1 MYARAV
7 SAGGPIVGIDL
18 GTTNSAIGVLD
29 GERVR
34 LFENPLGEVLT
45 PSVVARDPKTGQLV
59 VGRTARDLIA
69 ASPGQG
75 AARFKTDMG
84 GTRRHAIGNRN
95 LTPVE
100 LSAYVL
106 DALRADAERALGTTV
121 TRCVITV
128 PAYFDDAQRHA
139 TRQAAEQA
147 GFVVERIL
155 NEPTAAAIAYG
166 LHKKDDE
173 TLFAVVDLGG
183 GTFDVCVMELF
194 EGVLQVK
201 GVAGESRLGGEDF
214 TAALAGELA
223 RRIGRPA
230 PPTGTPAWAMLYKKA
245 ELAKRALSRWS
256 ATEVALPAEVAGGE
270 ARSVTVTAE
279 EVDALWEPLVAR
291 LRGPL
296 RTALRGAGV
305 ERAALAEVILVG
317 GATRMKCVVRA
328 VEELMGRT
336 PRHHA
341 DPDLLVA
348 EGAAIQAAMIDAKAG
363 SAVGDM
369 VVTDV
374 ASHSLGVD
382 TARELGGR
390 VVPGYFQPVIHRN
403 TVIPTSQ
410 VESFATILDNQ
421 AEVTFGVYE
430 GEAREVKDNRKIG
443 ELRVG
448 GIPLGPAPKSVAVR
462 FTYDQNGL
470 LEVEA
475 QVVETGKTV
484 AKVFERT
491 GGELRG
497 TALEDARARLKA
509 LRADPMD
516 RPRYRDLHAR
526 ARLLWQ
532 EADQIGRA
540 QLDALI
546 DRFDIAAAGRNPDEI
561 EKAYAA
567 LLARCEAIDGGERW

>member
-1 MYARAV
+1 M
-7 SAGGPIVGIDL
+7 SGGHGKFGRPLVGIDL
-18 GTTNSAIGVLD
+18 GTTNSAIGILD

-34 LFENPLGEVLT
+34 LFENPLGETLT
-45 PSVVARDPKTGQLV
+45 PSVVALDPRSRQMV
-59 VGRTARDLIA
+59 VGRTARDLVA
-69 ASPGQG
+69 TAPSQG
-75 AARFKTDMG
+75 AARFKIDMG
-84 GTRRHAIGNRN
+84 TTRRHKLGEREMSAI
-95 LTPVE
+95 E

-106 DALRADAERALGTTV
+106 DALRSDAERALGTTV

-173 TLFAVVDLGG
+173 TMFAVVDLGG

-214 TAALAGELA
+214 TAALAEELA
-223 RRIGRPA
+223 RRVGVKIPPA
-230 PPTGTPAWAMLYKKA
+230 SSPAWALFYKKA
-245 ELAKRALSRWS
+245 ETAKRALSRWS
-256 ATEVALPAEVAGGE
+256 ATEVMLPADIAGGT
-270 ARSVTVTAE
+270 AKAVTVTAE
-279 EVDALWEPLVAR
+279 EIDALWEPLVAR

-305 ERAALAEVILVG
+305 DRAALAEVILVG

-328 VEELMGRT
+328 VEELLGRT

-348 EGAAIQAAMIDAKAG
+348 EGAAIQAAMIDADAG
-363 SAVGDM
+363 SAIGDM

-390 VVPGYFQPVIHRN
+390 IVNGYFQPIIHRN

-410 VESFATILDNQ
+410 SEVFSTIKDNQ
-421 AEVTFGVYE
+421 REVLFGVYE
-430 GEAREVKDNRKIG
+430 GEAREVKDNRQIG
-443 ELRVG
+443 ELRVT
-448 GIPLGPAPKSVAVR
+448 GIPLGPAPKPVEVR

-475 QVVETGKTV
+475 KVLDTEKVFN
-484 AKVFERT
+484 KVFERT
-491 GGELRG
+491 GGELKG
-497 TALEDARARLKA
+497 KALDEARTRLRA

-532 EADQIGRA
+532 ELDPFGRA
-540 QLDALI
+540 QLDVLI
-546 DRFDIAAAGRNPDEI
+546 DAFQVAIDGRNPDAI
-561 EKAYAA
+561 EKSYAA
-567 LLARCEAIDGGERW
+567 LLARCEQIDGGERW

>member
-1 MYARAV
+1 
-7 SAGGPIVGIDL
+7 
-18 GTTNSAIGVLD
+18 
-29 GERVR
+29 
-34 LFENPLGEVLT
+34 
-45 PSVVARDPKTGQLV
+45 
-59 VGRTARDLIA
+59 
-69 ASPGQG
+69 
-75 AARFKTDMG
+75 
-84 GTRRHAIGNRN
+84 
-95 LTPVE
+95 
-100 LSAYVL
+100 VL
-106 DALRADAERALGTTV
+106 DALRSDAERALGTSV

-166 LHKKDDE
+166 LHQGDDE

-214 TAALAGELA
+214 TAALAEELA
-223 RRIGRPA
+223 RRAGVEVPGVGSA
-230 PPTGTPAWAMLYKKA
+230 PWALFYKKA
-245 ELAKRALSRWS
+245 ETAKRALSRWS
-256 ATEVALPAEVAGGE
+256 ATEVALPAELCGGT
-270 ARSVTVTAE
+270 AKAFSVTADE
-279 EVDALWEPLVAR
+279 LDGLWEPLVAR

-296 RTALRGAGV
+296 RSALRGAGV
-305 ERAALAEVILVG
+305 ERDALSEIILVG
-317 GATRMKCVVRA
+317 GATRMKCVARA
-328 VEELMGRT
+328 VEELLGRT

-348 EGAAIQAAMIDAKAG
+348 EGAAIQAAMIDADA
-363 SAVGDM
+363 AVGDL

-382 TARELGGR
+382 TAREIGGKR
-390 VVPGYFQPVIHRN
+390 VPGYFSPIIHRN
-403 TVIPTSQ
+403 TVIPTSRSE
-410 VESFATILDNQ
+410 VFSTIDDDQ
-421 AEVTFGVYE
+421 RVVVFGVYE
-430 GEAREVKDNRKIG
+430 GEAREVKHNRKIG
-443 ELRVG
+443 ELKVS
-448 GIPLGPAPKSVAVR
+448 GIPLGPAPKAVEVR

-475 QVVETGKTV
+475 RIVDTGKQV
-484 AKVFERT
+484 AKVFERA
-491 GGELRG
+491 GGELSG
-497 TALEDARARLKA
+497 KALDEARARLKA
-509 LRADPMD
+509 LRADPLE

-532 EADQIGRA
+532 EASAVDRL

-546 DRFDIAAAGRNPDEI
+546 DRFDVALEQRNPDEL

-567 LLARCEAIDGGERW
+567 LLARCEAMDGGERW